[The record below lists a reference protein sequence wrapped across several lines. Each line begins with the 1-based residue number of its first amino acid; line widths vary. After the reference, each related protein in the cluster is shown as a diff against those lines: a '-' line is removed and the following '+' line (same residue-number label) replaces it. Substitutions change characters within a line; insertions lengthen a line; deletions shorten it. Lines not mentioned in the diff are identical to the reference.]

1 MDREHV
7 MEGVV
12 DLSFE
17 AFNDLDNLPS
27 AAGRG
32 WLAADLSQD
41 DWTVPLG
48 PGARAEVHI
57 MMAAMKR
64 QPLPTLLRRPEQFD
78 IPELTRSYAAAR
90 EICDHGI
97 GFAVIDRLPMDDYD
111 ITDMVDVYWT
121 LGQLMAPN
129 VAQKWDGTMIYDVT
143 DTGRKYGYGVRGS
156 TTNIELVFHTDNAFA
171 VRVPDYVGLLCRYP
185 AKSGGLSRFCSLY
198 TVHERMEAR
207 YPAELRRLY
216 QPMHFD
222 RQAEHAEGA
231 AKTSFAPFFSW
242 SGGKLRCRANSSLVR
257 KGYQVH
263 GSEMDAGLVD
273 ALRAVDDVTS
283 SADLWI
289 EAPLER
295 GQVQYLNNHELGHYR
310 SEFEDGDDPATKR
323 HLYRLWHR
331 SEGGVNYDG

>member
-1 MDREHV
+1 

-48 PGARAEVHI
+48 PGAREEVHT
-57 MMAAMKR
+57 MLAAMKR

-78 IPELTRSYAAAR
+78 IPELAMAYAAAR
-90 EICDHGI
+90 KICDHGI

-156 TTNIELVFHTDNAFA
+156 TTNVELV
-171 VRVPDYVGLLCRYP
+171 
-185 AKSGGLSRFCSLY
+185 
-198 TVHERMEAR
+198 
-207 YPAELRRLY
+207 
-216 QPMHFD
+216 
-222 RQAEHAEGA
+222 
-231 AKTSFAPFFSW
+231 
-242 SGGKLRCRANSSLVR
+242 
-257 KGYQVH
+257 
-263 GSEMDAGLVD
+263 
-273 ALRAVDDVTS
+273 
-283 SADLWI
+283 
-289 EAPLER
+289 
-295 GQVQYLNNHELGHYR
+295 
-310 SEFEDGDDPATKR
+310 
-323 HLYRLWHR
+323 
-331 SEGGVNYDG
+331 